1 VSDHHDVFEEPL
13 PFSKEPDKPREIS
26 SLYEKFPINC
36 QETKIQIY
44 FFFKQSSAIILLLK
58 RGILLKIVSSYI
70 SICYATASC
79 FSYKILFHLE
89 YGLFNKRNVNARF
102 PFKRFKI
109 VPLSRM
115 LSCAN

>member
-1 VSDHHDVFEEPL
+1 MTDHHDGFEEPL
-13 PFSKEPDKPREIS
+13 PFSKEADKPREIA

-36 QETKIQIY
+36 QETKIY
-44 FFFKQSSAIILLLK
+44 FFFLKQSSAIVLLLK
-58 RGILLKIVSSYI
+58 RGILQKTANPYI
-70 SICYATASC
+70 SICYATASHS
-79 FSYKILFHLE
+79 SYKILFHLE

-102 PFKRFKI
+102 PSKRLKI